1 MFGALTFLLIGSLL
15 QGVLCGDWRV
25 IVPQKVEVVKG
36 SCVTIPCSFDVPDEY
51 VQYLNSECRAI
62 WIKKDSRPWITLTQA
77 MTGDLTN
84 KDCTSTF
91 NNMIAENS
99 HQYYFRLDCSE
110 PLLYNFADRH
120 VNLVVTDDPP
130 APNLTLSPLEVKEGS
145 SVSLTCSAPA
155 PCQTLPPTL
164 TWTPSLGDVQEQ
176 LQENVDKT
184 KVKRSV
190 LTFTASHLHHGQII
204 SCTVVYKKQD
214 GSRDASERRSL
225 TAAVSYSPKDT
236 TVSVSPSG
244 PVQQSSNVT
253 LTCTSNANPAVK
265 SFTWYR
271 DDGNQETVIGT
282 KAVLN
287 IQASKVSR
295 PLFCEA
301 ANGVGVGRSNLSQID
316 VQFPPQILPSSD
328 CTTTAGQVN
337 CSCETVGNPFPTLH
351 WSLDG
356 QPVSQSDK
364 FVISSERLH
373 NDKVLRS
380 FITVTQ
386 PQEMNRST
394 LICHS
399 FNSLG
404 SASHGFFLEGQVSA
418 ESHDRLLMPLF
429 ISTTALLFTLVCV
442 LLCVIRALK
451 NRQNPNSHLTE
462 EINQIAKRQHVTTEA
477 NEVPNTEE
485 HIYVNTERQPNANDL
500 PTVSEPD
507 SKTGPSSGPNN
518 AERVGKSSEKND
530 EESNVVYSTV
540 SWKSKNKKGADSANM
555 NPSGGSCLEEEK
567 SMVGGVG
574 RNFMSNAL
582 EMGNLYDE
590 VGPRN
595 VRKEAEC
602 EYAQVKMKG
611 KRAKK
616 K

>member
-1 MFGALTFLLIGSLL
+1 
-15 QGVLCGDWRV
+15 
-25 IVPQKVEVVKG
+25 
-36 SCVTIPCSFDVPDEY
+36 
-51 VQYLNSECRAI
+51 
-62 WIKKDSRPWITLTQA
+62 
-77 MTGDLTN
+77 MTGDLTK

-99 HQYYFRLDCSE
+99 HQYYFRLEC
-110 PLLYNFADRH
+110 PNYLRYNFADRH
-120 VNLVVTDDPP
+120 VNLVITDDPP

-253 LTCTSNANPAVK
+253 LTCTSNANPAVR

-287 IQASKVSR
+287 IQASEVSR
-295 PLFCEA
+295 PFFCEA
-301 ANGVGVGRSNLSQID
+301 ANDVGVGRSDLSQTD

-328 CTTTAGQVN
+328 CIKTAGQIN

-373 NDKVLRS
+373 NDKGLRS
-380 FITVTQ
+380 FITVNQ
-386 PQEMNRST
+386 PQEMNRSI

-404 SASHGFFLEGQVSA
+404 FASQQFCLEHQACA
-418 ESHDRLLMPLF
+418 ESHDPVLFLMFFTKIAILLALF
-429 ISTTALLFTLVCV
+429 CA
-442 LLCVIRALK
+442 LLCVIKALK
-451 NRQNPNSHLTE
+451 NRQNSNSHLTG
-462 EINQIAKRQHVTTEA
+462 EISRVAMSQHLIKEA
-477 NEVPNTEE
+477 NEVPNTPEE
-485 HIYVNTERQPNANDL
+485 DIYVNTERQPHAANP
-500 PTVSEPD
+500 PTVSEP
-507 SKTGPSSGPNN
+507 N
-518 AERVGKSSEKND
+518 
-530 EESNVVYSTV
+530 
-540 SWKSKNKKGADSANM
+540 
-555 NPSGGSCLEEEK
+555 EEE
-567 SMVGGVG
+567 
-574 RNFMSNAL
+574 
-582 EMGNLYDE
+582 
-590 VGPRN
+590 
-595 VRKEAEC
+595 
-602 EYAQVKMKG
+602 
-611 KRAKK
+611 
-616 K
+616 

>member
-1 MFGALTFLLIGSLL
+1 MLGALTFLLIGSLP

-36 SCVTIPCSFDVPDEY
+36 SCVTFPCSFDVLDNFK
-51 VQYLNSECRAI
+51 QHLNNRCKAI
-62 WIKKDSRPWITLTQA
+62 WKNDSNPRITISPA
-77 MTGDLTN
+77 MTGDLTK

-91 NNMIAENS
+91 NNMIAKNS
-99 HQYYFRLDCSE
+99 RQYYFRLECPNDLKYS
-110 PLLYNFADRH
+110 FADRH

-214 GSRDASERRSL
+214 GSRDASESRSL
-225 TAAVSYSPKDT
+225 TAAVS
-236 TVSVSPSG
+236 
-244 PVQQSSNVT
+244 
-253 LTCTSNANPAVK
+253 
-265 SFTWYR
+265 
-271 DDGNQETVIGT
+271 
-282 KAVLN
+282 
-287 IQASKVSR
+287 
-295 PLFCEA
+295 
-301 ANGVGVGRSNLSQID
+301 
-316 VQFPPQILPSSD
+316 FPPQILPSSD
-328 CTTTAGQVN
+328 CTTTAGQIN

-364 FVISSERLH
+364 FVISSERLNNH
-373 NDKVLRS
+373 KGLRS

-386 PQEMNRST
+386 PQEIDCFI

-399 FNSLG
+399 FNS
-404 SASHGFFLEGQVSA
+404 HGFASQQFYPEHQACA
-418 ESHDRLLMPLF
+418 ESQDQMLLPLF
-429 ISTTALLFTLVCV
+429 ITTSAILLALVCV
-442 LLCVIRALK
+442 LLCVIRILK
-451 NRQNPNSHLTE
+451 NRQNPNSHLTG
-462 EINQIAKRQHVTTEA
+462 EISRVATSQHLIREA
-477 NEVPNTEE
+477 NGVPNTTEDN
-485 HIYVNTERQPNANDL
+485 IYANTESLRQPHTANL
-500 PTVSEPD
+500 PTVTEPNG
-507 SKTGPSSGPNN
+507 TTVPNSGPNN
-518 AERVGKSSEKND
+518 AEGVGKSSEKND
-530 EESNVVYSTV
+530 EESNVIYSTV

-555 NPSGGSCLEEEK
+555 NPSGGSYLDQEK

-602 EYAQVKMKG
+602 EYAQVTFKG
-611 KRAKK
+611 KSSSKK
-616 K
+616 

>member
-1 MFGALTFLLIGSLL
+1 
-15 QGVLCGDWRV
+15 
-25 IVPQKVEVVKG
+25 
-36 SCVTIPCSFDVPDEY
+36 
-51 VQYLNSECRAI
+51 
-62 WIKKDSRPWITLTQA
+62 
-77 MTGDLTN
+77 MTGDLAK

-91 NNMIAENS
+91 NNMIAEYS
-99 HQYYFRLDCSE
+99 RQYYFRLDCSE
-110 PLLYNFADRH
+110 PLLYNFADHH

-214 GSRDASERRSL
+214 GSRDASESRSL
-225 TAAVSYSPKDT
+225 TAAVS
-236 TVSVSPSG
+236 
-244 PVQQSSNVT
+244 
-253 LTCTSNANPAVK
+253 
-265 SFTWYR
+265 
-271 DDGNQETVIGT
+271 
-282 KAVLN
+282 
-287 IQASKVSR
+287 
-295 PLFCEA
+295 
-301 ANGVGVGRSNLSQID
+301 
-316 VQFPPQILPSSD
+316 FPPQILPSSD
-328 CTTTAGQVN
+328 CTTTAGQIN

-364 FVISSERLH
+364 FVISSERLN
-373 NDKVLRS
+373 NDKGLRS

-404 SASHGFFLEGQVSA
+404 SASHGFFLEGQASA

-477 NEVPNTEE
+477 NEVPNTTEE
-485 HIYVNTERQPNANDL
+485 HIYVNTERQPNTSDL

-518 AERVGKSSEKND
+518 AERVGKSSENND

-555 NPSGGSCLEEEK
+555 NPSGGSCLDQEK

>member
-1 MFGALTFLLIGSLL
+1 MLGALTFLLIGSLP

-36 SCVTIPCSFDVPDEY
+36 SCVTFPCSFDVLDNFK
-51 VQYLNSECRAI
+51 QHLNNRCKAI
-62 WIKKDSRPWITLTQA
+62 WKNDSNPRITISPA
-77 MTGDLTN
+77 MTGDLTK

-91 NNMIAENS
+91 NNMIAKNS
-99 HQYYFRLDCSE
+99 RQYYFRLECPNDLKYS
-110 PLLYNFADRH
+110 FADRH

-214 GSRDASERRSL
+214 GSRDASESRSL

-253 LTCTSNANPAVK
+253 LTCTSNANPAVR

-271 DDGNQETVIGT
+271 DDGSQETVIGTEAVLIIQASKVSRPFFCEAANDVGVGHSDLRQIDVQYSPKDTTVSVSPSGPVQQSSNVTLTCTSNANPAVRSFTWYRDDGSQETVIGT

-287 IQASKVSR
+287 IQASEVSR
-295 PLFCEA
+295 PFFCEA
-301 ANGVGVGRSNLSQID
+301 ANDVGVGRSDLSQID

-328 CTTTAGQVN
+328 CTTTAGQIN

-364 FVISSERLH
+364 FVISSERLNNH
-373 NDKVLRS
+373 KGLRS

-386 PQEMNRST
+386 PQEIDCFI

-399 FNSLG
+399 FNS
-404 SASHGFFLEGQVSA
+404 HGFASQQFYPEHQACA
-418 ESHDRLLMPLF
+418 ES
-429 ISTTALLFTLVCV
+429 
-442 LLCVIRALK
+442 
-451 NRQNPNSHLTE
+451 Q
-462 EINQIAKRQHVTTEA
+462 
-477 NEVPNTEE
+477 
-485 HIYVNTERQPNANDL
+485 
-500 PTVSEPD
+500 
-507 SKTGPSSGPNN
+507 
-518 AERVGKSSEKND
+518 
-530 EESNVVYSTV
+530 
-540 SWKSKNKKGADSANM
+540 
-555 NPSGGSCLEEEK
+555 
-567 SMVGGVG
+567 
-574 RNFMSNAL
+574 
-582 EMGNLYDE
+582 
-590 VGPRN
+590 
-595 VRKEAEC
+595 
-602 EYAQVKMKG
+602 
-611 KRAKK
+611 
-616 K
+616 